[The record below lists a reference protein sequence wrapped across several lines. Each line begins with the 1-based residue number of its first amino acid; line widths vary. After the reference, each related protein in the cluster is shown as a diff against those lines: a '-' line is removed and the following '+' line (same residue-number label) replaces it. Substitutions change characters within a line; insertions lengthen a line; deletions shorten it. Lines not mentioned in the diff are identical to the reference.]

1 MITCLIFSTRKD
13 TGTNHDWASPN
24 NCCALHNH
32 DCPTLTQPLTFG
44 LGKGN
49 HETICKN
56 YYISSNLL
64 DTQDT

>member
-13 TGTNHDWASPN
+13 TGT
-24 NCCALHNH
+24 NH